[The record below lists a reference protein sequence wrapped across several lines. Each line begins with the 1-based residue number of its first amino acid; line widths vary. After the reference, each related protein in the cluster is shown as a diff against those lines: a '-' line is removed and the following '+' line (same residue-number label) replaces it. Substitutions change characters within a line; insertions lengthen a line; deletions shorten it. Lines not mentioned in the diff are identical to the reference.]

1 MAYLGRSLTAGNYLS
16 LDDISSQ
23 FNGSKT
29 TFNLRSGGQAF
40 YPGSSYSILVT
51 LSGVVQE
58 ADSAYQVLNDQI
70 IFAAPPDSSDTFY
83 CLVLGVAL
91 GVGVP
96 ANGTVDGTKF
106 ARPFSYD
113 DGLLYLDDT
122 NDRVGINTTSPTV
135 ALDVNGTVKATSF
148 SGDGSLLTGIGI
160 GLTVSTRNGFAGV
173 NSTGDEVSNIT
184 AIRFDSNSGFAVTD
198 LGSGE
203 VFVNFGSAF
212 NPWTIS
218 GQDQLDATG
227 EEELEIIA
235 GTGIEITT
243 DITSTPKSI
252 TFTNTSTST
261 GYANTAGISTVSQGL
276 TGTPNISVGVI
287 TASSLEVSGNVSIAG
302 TLTYEDVTNVDS
314 IGVITARS
322 DVLVGGNLNVTG
334 VSTFNN
340 AVNVNADMTFD
351 GAGNNLRLND
361 NSVLELGTDNDFNIF
376 HNSSV
381 SIIRDSGTGGLLID
395 SDNEIKLAKNGTGSD
410 SMAVFTVDGPA
421 ELYWDG
427 SKKFE
432 TTGSGALV
440 TGILTATTFS
450 GNVTGTAVTAT
461 TANITNLTGTLS
473 GVSTNFVS
481 AIGIQSAGTVIGAG
495 ITQLNFIGT
504 GNTFAVNGST
514 VDISISGGGGGSV
527 MVIPTRSGTAVTF
540 SIPSGGDLAV
550 IARSGTINIP
560 V

>member
-58 ADSAYQVLNDQI
+58 ADTAYQVLNDQI
-70 IFAAPPDSSDTFY
+70 IFAAPPDSLDTFY

-276 TGTPNISVGVI
+276 TGTPSISVGI
-287 TASSLEVSGNVSIAG
+287 VSATG
-302 TLTYEDVTNVDS
+302 LD
-314 IGVITARS
+314 
-322 DVLVGGNLNVTG
+322 VTG
-334 VSTFNN
+334 VATFAQNVEITGNLTVNGTQTILNTTQLEVEDINIGIASADPKLSN
-340 AVNVNADMTFD
+340 AALD
-351 GAGNNLRLND
+351 GAGITIYGSAGDKTLTWSNA
-361 NSVLELGTDNDFNIF
+361 NSRMEFNTDLFAPNIE
-376 HNSSV
+376 S
-381 SIIRDSGTGGLLID
+381 
-395 SDNEIKLAKNGTGSD
+395 
-410 SMAVFTVDGPA
+410 
-421 ELYWDG
+421 
-427 SKKFE
+427 
-432 TTGSGALV
+432 
-440 TGILTATTFS
+440 
-450 GNVTGTAVTAT
+450 T

>member
-58 ADSAYQVLNDQI
+58 ADSAYQILNDQI
-70 IFAAPPDSSDTFY
+70 IFAAPPDPSDTFY

-135 ALDVNGTVKATSF
+135 ALDVNGTIKATSF

-276 TGTPNISVGVI
+276 TGTPSISVGV
-287 TASSLEVSGNVSIAG
+287 VSATG
-302 TLTYEDVTNVDS
+302 LD
-314 IGVITARS
+314 
-322 DVLVGGNLNVTG
+322 VTG
-334 VSTFNN
+334 VSTFTGNIDANGNLDVDGHTELDDLNVSGVATFAQNVEITGNLTVNGTQTILNTTQLEVEDINIGIASADPKLSN
-340 AVNVNADMTFD
+340 AALD
-351 GAGNNLRLND
+351 GAGITIYGSAGDKTLTWSNA
-361 NSVLELGTDNDFNIF
+361 NSRMEFNTDIFAPNIE
-376 HNSSV
+376 S
-381 SIIRDSGTGGLLID
+381 
-395 SDNEIKLAKNGTGSD
+395 
-410 SMAVFTVDGPA
+410 
-421 ELYWDG
+421 
-427 SKKFE
+427 
-432 TTGSGALV
+432 
-440 TGILTATTFS
+440 
-450 GNVTGTAVTAT
+450 T

-514 VDISISGGGGGSV
+514 VDISISGGGGGGGSV

-540 SIPSGGDLAV
+540 TIPSGGDLAV